1 MESVE
6 ARLNRLGEISKEV
19 DGRIDSQLSRKSE
32 LDSMKVSQEGL
43 SAHVKDLQKL
53 VTSLKADKSLPQ
65 MEERTVSMASRL
77 ESFDEKLQAF
87 ELMEQAFQDREK
99 RAEELGDYLAGLQ
112 STVGQNNERV
122 SVLNEELDRLND
134 GRREWLQEVHR
145 VGEEQKSVQAQ
156 SKATNEQLAE
166 LRALTA
172 ELEQKR
178 ADLQASE
185 QRIAKHEER
194 LAKIEGMMQGLD
206 GKIAEVGQKQQSV
219 DKVKQ
224 QVENLFEATEQTRN
238 DAMNVLEARQDVL
251 ETGKRLEFLLRD
263 RCSTPNTRGSRS
275 GAEPSTRPRPRWI
288 TSRT

>member
-1 MESVE
+1 M
-6 ARLNRLGEISKEV
+6 
-19 DGRIDSQLSRKSE
+19 
-32 LDSMKVSQEGL
+32 
-43 SAHVKDLQKL
+43 
-53 VTSLKADKSLPQ
+53 TSLKEDKSLPQ

-77 ESFDEKLQAF
+77 DSFHEKLQAF

-99 RAEELGDYLAGLQ
+99 RAEELGDHLAGL
-112 STVGQNNERV
+112 SNTVGQNSDRV
-122 SVLNEELDRLND
+122 SVLNEELDRLNT

-172 ELEQKR
+172 EFDQKR
-178 ADLQASE
+178 AELQASE

-194 LAKIEGMMQGLD
+194 LAKLEGMMQGLD
-206 GKIAEVGQKQQSV
+206 GKIADVGQRQQSV
-219 DKVKQ
+219 DQVKQ

-238 DAMNVLEARQDVL
+238 DAMKVLEARQDVL
-251 ETGKRLEFLLRD
+251 VTGKRLELLLREA
-263 RCSTPNTRGSRS
+263 SVLNAKYAGSRS
-275 GAEPSTRPRPRWI
+275 GAAPSTRPRPRWI